1 MVVTAPF
8 NRLRLTYLLPLR
20 WGDGKSRV
28 ELGAYLEELRAIC
41 DEVIVVDGS
50 PPPVFSAN
58 RAAWS
63 DQVLHICPDWDL
75 GEMPMGKVAGVLTG
89 LRRAKNE
96 SVVIADDDVRYDH
109 EGLWRMADLLRRH
122 DLVRPQNFFKPLPW
136 HARWDTARTL
146 LNRAFGSDYPGTL
159 GVMRPSME
167 ILKGYDGEMLFEN
180 LELIRTVEAGG
191 GSVVTVPSLYVRR
204 VPPSTGRF
212 LEQRVRHA
220 YEDFAMPL
228 RMASWLAVPPVSI
241 AAVASGRGKA
251 VAQAAAATV
260 AVAEIGRRRA
270 GGRRV
275 FPFSSALLSPAWV
288 FERGISAWLATA
300 HRAWRGGLTYR
311 DEVIQSAANSKRV
324 LREHY
329 LPLGD
334 NKPPTRR
341 ERRGFRRP
349 IDPDF

>member
-1 MVVTAPF
+1 MTTPF
-8 NRLRLTYLLPLR
+8 DLLRLTYLLPLR
-20 WGDGKSRV
+20 WGSGKSRS
-28 ELGAYLEELRAIC
+28 ELAAYLEELRAIC

-63 DQVLHICPDWDL
+63 DQVLHIYPDWDL

-122 DLVRPQNFFKPLPW
+122 DLVWPQNFFEPLTW
-136 HARWDTARTL
+136 HTRWDTARIL
-146 LNRAFGSDYPGTL
+146 LNRAVGNDYPGTL
-159 GVMRPSME
+159 GVMRSSME

-191 GSVVTVPSLYVRR
+191 GSVIAVPSLYVRR

-220 YEDFAMPL
+220 YEDFALPL
-228 RMASWLAVPPVSI
+228 RMACWLAVPPVSI
-241 AAVASGRGKA
+241 AAVAAGRGKA
-251 VAQAAAATV
+251 LAQAAAATV

-324 LREHY
+324 LRQHY
-329 LPLGD
+329 LPLGM
-334 NKPPTRR
+334 NKPPARR
-341 ERRGFRRP
+341 ERREVQRP